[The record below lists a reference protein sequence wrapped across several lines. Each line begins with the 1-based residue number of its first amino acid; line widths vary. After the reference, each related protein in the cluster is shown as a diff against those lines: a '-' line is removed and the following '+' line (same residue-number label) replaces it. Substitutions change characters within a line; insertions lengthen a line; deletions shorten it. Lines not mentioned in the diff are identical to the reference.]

1 MRLAAWR
8 YRGSGAGS
16 ALAGCRL
23 TVFSIGVACLSIA
36 SFVGGAGA
44 ATPVRGVPGDRW
56 ADVVVGQ
63 PEFGQITPNQV
74 TARRLFNPGGVIV
87 DRSVRPARV
96 YVYDGGNSRVL
107 GLSHLGHVAGGP
119 DAGKACTSDSDAPGS
134 FCLIDEGRGADLVL
148 GQPDFT
154 HSGCN
159 GDGNFQTYPVRAPA
173 SATTLCTMPVDQVS
187 PLEGGSFAEMAVDPA
202 SGDLFVPDFDNHR
215 VLRYRSPFTS
225 DTIADS
231 VWGQPDFA
239 GNSCNRGR
247 GVGAPDARSFCF
259 RSPLNEGFV
268 AGVALDPDGSL
279 WVADNQNNRVL
290 RFPRD
295 VATGLPGHVAD
306 LVLGQPDFSSWLPGA
321 ALDRMRAPAA
331 VRVDA
336 NGDVY
341 VADSLNGRILVFE
354 PPLASGM
361 AATRTLGSGFRL
373 PTGLEFD
380 PGTGGIWVSDRL
392 NNQLLLFVDGHVSKV
407 LFKDF
412 EDDSGRCGG
421 AYVGDGRN
429 FFSPGDNAFVA
440 SYNICD
446 SAGSIGIDADNN
458 VLVAGSSFVQD
469 VWRFPSPLPDPRPGF
484 AHSADARLFPPYQFA
499 THNEIGLAGIYS
511 ARGVAVARDQLIVAD
526 SGRLLF
532 WNHPRGLRS
541 GQTADGFVGQS
552 DPRVELPPFFGRIR
566 NDREGR
572 LWAIR
577 GNAVLVY
584 MLPLVTGAKPLAT
597 LGAPIPVL
605 GGGELSWGDSLVIGG
620 IAPNR
625 DGTAVWLAEPRRHRV
640 FRVRNPLTRP
650 VVDVVLGQTDLAGTA
665 CNQGRGVA
673 APTRD
678 SLCDPGAV
686 VLDRHGNVWI
696 SDHAL
701 EVKGNHRLLEYDA
714 ELFRQPAT
722 SARFGIPATRVFGT
736 GGSFTGPSCQD
747 ALCGPW
753 EPAFSVHGQMVV
765 GLNGVIGSPFP
776 LVYDDPLKSDRPD
789 GALNDFHSMAYAAA
803 FDDRGNLY
811 VADLNRDR
819 VLVYWRPFAH

>member
-8 YRGSGAGS
+8 YRGSRAGS
-16 ALAGCRL
+16 SLAGRRL
-23 TVFSIGVACLSIA
+23 TVFSIGVAFLSIA
-36 SFVGGAGA
+36 SFVGGASA

-56 ADVVVGQ
+56 ADVVVVQ

-96 YVYDGGNSRVL
+96 YVYDGGNSRVM

-119 DAGKACTSDSDAPGS
+119 DAGKPCTSDSDAPGS

-173 SATTLCTMPVDQVS
+173 SAATLCTMPVDQVS

-202 SGDLFVPDFDNHR
+202 SGDLYVPDFDNHR

-392 NNQLLLFVDGHVSKV
+392 NNQLLLFVDGHLSKV
-407 LFKDF
+407 LFKDV
-412 EDDSGRCGG
+412 EDDSGTCGG
-421 AYVGDGRN
+421 AYVGDGGN

-458 VLVAGSSFVQD
+458 VLVAGSSFLQD
-469 VWRFPSPLPDPRPGF
+469 VWRFPSPLPDPRLGF

-511 ARGVAVARDQLIVAD
+511 ARGVAVARDQVIVAD

-541 GQTADGFVGQS
+541 GQAAAGFVGQS
-552 DPRVELPPFFGRIR
+552 DPRVEFPPFFGRIR

-584 MLPLVTGAKPLAT
+584 MLPLARGAKPIAT
-597 LGAPIPVL
+597 LAAPIPVL
-605 GGGELSWGDSLVIGG
+605 GGGELSWGDSLAIGG

-650 VVDVVLGQTDLAGTA
+650 VVDVVLGQSDLAGTA

-686 VLDRHGNVWI
+686 ALDRHGNVWV

-722 SARFGIPATRVFGT
+722 SARFGIQATRVFGT

-789 GALNDFHSMAYAAA
+789 SALNDFHSMAYAAT

>member
-8 YRGSGAGS
+8 YRRSRAGS
-16 ALAGCRL
+16 SLAGPRL

-36 SFVGGAGA
+36 SFVAGARA

-119 DAGKACTSDSDAPGS
+119 DAGKPCTSDSDAPGS

-173 SATTLCTMPVDQVS
+173 SAATLCTMPVDQLS

-202 SGDLFVPDFDNHR
+202 SGDLYVPDFDNHR

-268 AGVALDPDGSL
+268 AGVALDPNGSL

-361 AATRTLGSGFRL
+361 AATRMLGSGFRL

-392 NNQLLLFVDGHVSKV
+392 NNQLLLFVDGHVNKV
-407 LFKDF
+407 LFKDV
-412 EDDSGRCGG
+412 EDDSGTCGG
-421 AYVGDGRN
+421 AYVGDGGN

-469 VWRFPSPLPDPRPGF
+469 VWRFPSPLPDPRLGF

-650 VVDVVLGQTDLAGTA
+650 VVDVVLGQADLAGTA

-686 VLDRHGNVWI
+686 VLDRHGNVWV

-789 GALNDFHSMAYAAA
+789 SALNDFHSMAYAAA